1 MPRHKHKIKNTESLP
16 GCTSEPRSKQFDST
30 LHKSLNSELKYLY
43 TAITRAKCNLWI
55 YDSSKKNRTPMLHY
69 WHRKGA
75 VRIVAVEGSDGQNF
89 NLGFASN
96 STPEQWSAQGDNF
109 RKRHLWEQAILCYEK
124 AGTQY
129 QYLAKEA
136 RAYHYIQE
144 ARQQK
149 PQLFLNAALAFLER
163 DELNHSVNCLN
174 GAALCF
180 KNSRPPKQIVAAK
193 LYERLGALAKAAQ
206 CFLLAKDFDNFARIK
221 TMQQGKYR
229 P

>member
-1 MPRHKHKIKNTESLP
+1 M
-16 GCTSEPRSKQFDST
+16 
-30 LHKSLNSELKYLY
+30 
-43 TAITRAKCNLWI
+43 
-55 YDSSKKNRTPMLHY
+55 
-69 WHRKGA
+69 
-75 VRIVAVEGSDGQNF
+75 RIVAVEGSDGQNF

-124 AGTQY
+124 AGMQY

-163 DELNHSVNCLN
+163 DELNHSVSCLN

-206 CFLLAKDFDNFARIK
+206 CFLLAKDFENFARIK
-221 TMQQGKYR
+221 NHATGQI
-229 P
+229 